1 MPSDMAKRIEQRV
14 MAEVKGL
21 QEMPLDF
28 AQGLADVALGA
39 TYCKPG
45 IDWAAVESERI
56 SD

>member
-1 MPSDMAKRIEQRV
+1 MAKRIEQRV

-45 IDWAAVESERI
+45 IDGAAVESERI
-56 SD
+56 GD